1 MASSHETEVL
11 SSTSSICRSLLV
23 GSLRILGIPQRHL
36 EILEDS
42 AGGRAVVFQAFALI
56 VSSVTFLVTTGMYS
70 YVLLGNSLW
79 QSVGL
84 ALLAGSVLFAIDRVT
99 LADMRSNPGVG
110 RGKAWIVRLATVFMA
125 LMLAILG
132 GVQSHKDDIAR
143 IQAAN
148 ASADAAARLQSP
160 DMMSRVEASSAA
172 LRQSEAD
179 AKRRAELRRQLT
191 AAQDEVAKA
200 ESELSRELGGAFDQ
214 ATGILRKHGRG
225 PKAIHWEA
233 VRDAARQ
240 RALALQAELLTLS
253 DVDERNAQAEASLKS
268 LHEQALHKGQVEQQ
282 GAARKVQA
290 LFQLLRQEWT
300 AWFSLG
306 YGIALALLPE
316 MLLLRAMARQPA
328 IEEVF
333 AGITPLE
340 HRRTGALIA
349 QRAIAMKAEI
359 AARARRMRAA
369 QRSAANGV
377 GASGSAGH
385 LGPDF
390 GLGNAHA

>member
-1 MASSHETEVL
+1 MASDHETEAL
-11 SSTSSICRSLLV
+11 SSTSSIWRWTHV
-23 GSLRILGIPQRHL
+23 WSLRILGIPQRHL
-36 EILEDS
+36 GILEDS

-56 VSSVTFLVTTGMYS
+56 VSSVAFVVTTGMYA
-70 YVLLGNSLW
+70 YMLLGNALW

-84 ALLAGSVLFAIDRVT
+84 ALLAGVVLFAIDRVT

-110 RGKAWIVRLATVFMA
+110 RGKAWIVRIATVFMA
-125 LMLAILG
+125 LMMALLG

-148 ASADAAARLQSP
+148 ANADAAARLQSP
-160 DMMSRVEASSAA
+160 DMSSRVEASRAA
-172 LRQSEAD
+172 LRQSQAD
-179 AKRRAELRRQLT
+179 ATRRAELRQQLT

-200 ESELSRELGGAFDQ
+200 ESELSRELGGAFDPS
-214 ATGILRKHGRG
+214 TGVKRTSGRG
-225 PKAIHWEA
+225 PKAIHFEA

-240 RALALQAELLTLS
+240 RASALQAELLALG
-253 DVDERNAQAEASLKS
+253 DVDAQNAQAEASLKS
-268 LHEQALHKGQVEQQ
+268 LQEQALQKGQAEQQ
-282 GAARKVQA
+282 GAAKKIDA

-306 YGIALALLPE
+306 YGFALALLPE
-316 MLLLRAMARQPA
+316 MLLLRAMARQPDL
-328 IEEVF
+328 EDVYT
-333 AGITPLE
+333 GITPLE
-340 HRRTGALIA
+340 RRRTNALIA
-349 QRAIAMKAEI
+349 QSAIAMKAEI
-359 AARARRMRAA
+359 AARARRMKAA